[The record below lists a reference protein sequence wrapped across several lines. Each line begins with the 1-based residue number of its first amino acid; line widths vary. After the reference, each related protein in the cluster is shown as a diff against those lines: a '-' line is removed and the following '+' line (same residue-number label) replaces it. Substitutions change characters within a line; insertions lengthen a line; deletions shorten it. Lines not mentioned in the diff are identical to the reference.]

1 MAAALLCTY
10 VSMCN
15 FTVAICL
22 VPVDGAAGASRASV
36 AAADDAAI
44 LQSANE
50 RAIASKSGSVS
61 GHVWSLLSSP
71 LLSSPSLSSS
81 FTIQGDTAVM
91 GSAGSALLFS
101 SRSSSYLLPLL
112 APPSPSPLRPAP
124 SPLPS
129 QTFLPPPPPGALS
142 FLSSRVRRS
151 LNFFPAVIL
160 ERPRA
165 PMEKGAAL
173 PCARSLSMPSTR
185 GRLGRRARIGPAP
198 RPPVRQAVRQVVRK
212 AYLVCF
218 AAKKISRQIRAKF
231 AQRPH
236 VGRQVPCVVQ

>member
-22 VPVDGAAGASRASV
+22 VPLDGAAGASRASV

-101 SRSSSYLLPLL
+101 SRSSLLLLL

-129 QTFLPPPPPGALS
+129 QTFLPPPPSWCAFFPLLS
-142 FLSSRVRRS
+142 AVRRS
-151 LNFFPAVIL
+151 LNFFPPSSWSDHARL
-160 ERPRA
+160 WKRA
-165 PMEKGAAL
+165 PPSL
-173 PCARSLSMPSTR
+173 ARDLSLC
-185 GRLGRRARIGPAP
+185 PAHG
-198 RPPVRQAVRQVVRK
+198 VA
-212 AYLVCF
+212 
-218 AAKKISRQIRAKF
+218 
-231 AQRPH
+231 
-236 VGRQVPCVVQ
+236 